1 MTVQKYHL
9 NTMQTAIIQGSQIP
23 QGRVRVSGAKNAAT
37 RLMAAAL
44 LTREKVT
51 LTNFPTELV
60 DVRHKGRFM
69 KAVGVNVQYSNE
81 DSCVTIQA
89 EKICPNPLAD
99 YDYPIRTTYL
109 LAAGLLARNG
119 VARIPYPGGC
129 KLGERKYD
137 LHLLVWE
144 HLGCKVVERS
154 DHIEII
160 AGAEGLM
167 GAEIDFP
174 ITTVGGTENALL
186 CGAIAKGIT
195 VVNNAYITPEIVNL
209 IELLRL
215 MGAEIEVQGGSL
227 ITIRG
232 KGSLL
237 RGASIRVIA
246 DRIEALTWIVYA
258 AISKGSVVVEDVPFD
273 LMEIP
278 LLHLREAGINYFRN
292 QNSVYI
298 SPECIGPAG
307 LQPFEL
313 ACGTH
318 PGIISDMQ
326 PFYVL
331 LALAASGKS
340 LIVDYRYPK
349 RVAFLAE
356 LEKFAPGSVQWSAAD
371 AAIIRVEGGKPRKGA
386 TVRSTDLRGS
396 MALVMAGLIAE
407 GTTEVSE
414 VGMALRGY
422 NELAKKLASLG
433 IKLTVRQ
440 S

>member
-1 MTVQKYHL
+1 M
-9 NTMQTAIIQGSQIP
+9 NTQTAIIQGGQIP
-23 QGRVRVSGAKNAAT
+23 SGRVRVSGAKNAAT
-37 RLMAAAL
+37 RLMPAAL
-44 LTREKVT
+44 LTREKVS
-51 LTNFPTELV
+51 LTNFPTELI

-69 KAVGVNVQYSNE
+69 TAVGVTVEYSSE
-81 DSCVTIQA
+81 RSWVSIEATEIR
-89 EKICPNPLAD
+89 PGPLAV

-109 LAAGLLARNG
+109 FAAGLLARNG
-119 VARIPYPGGC
+119 IARIPYPGGC

-137 LHLLVWE
+137 LHILVWKR
-144 HLGCKVVERS
+144 LGCTVTERT
-154 DHIEII
+154 DHIEIV
-160 AGAEGLM
+160 AGLNGLT
-167 GAEIDFP
+167 GASIDFP

-186 CGAIAKGIT
+186 CGAVASGLT
-195 VVNNAYITPEIVNL
+195 VVNNAYITPEITNL

-215 MGAEIEVQGGSL
+215 MGADIEVQGGSL
-227 ITIRG
+227 ISIQG
-232 KGSLL
+232 KGGLL

-246 DRIEALTWIVYA
+246 DRVEALTWIVYA
-258 AISKGSVVVEDVPFD
+258 AISNGSVVVEDVPFD
-273 LMEIP
+273 FMEIP

-292 QNSVYI
+292 QNAAYI

-331 LALAASGKS
+331 LALAARGKS

-349 RVAFLAE
+349 RVAFLTE
-356 LEKFAPGSVQWSAAD
+356 LEKFAPGSVQWTSGD

-396 MALVMAGLIAE
+396 MALLMAGLTAE
-407 GTTEVSE
+407 GTTEVSQI
-414 VGMALRGY
+414 GMALRGY
-422 NELAKKLASLG
+422 NELAKKLVGLG
-433 IKLTVRQ
+433 INLTMRE
-440 S
+440 SY